1 MRYFTD
7 WCCWTNWYYSIYAKT
22 AFIFTKIFSFFR
34 FSDSALNRYH
44 AWFGAWN
51 HFGRKIG
58 NRNFLNEDRLIFRKR
73 EFSIIYR
80 FVILVMELPF
90 QFQSFVSTFSAGLN
104 TDTIDVFISFALAL
118 KLYRQLSSKK
128 LSSRHFL
135 WHLWHLPYVTN
146 S

>member
-1 MRYFTD
+1 MLLNQLVLFYICKD
-7 WCCWTNWYYSIYAKT
+7 SIHIHKNIQL
-22 AFIFTKIFSFFR
+22 FQIQR
-34 FSDSALNRYH
+34 FSIKPISCLIWRLKS
-44 AWFGAWN
+44 F
-51 HFGRKIG
+51 RKKIG

-135 WHLWHLPYVTN
+135 
-146 S
+146 